1 MAILGEQGAIPP
13 ERIGAVGY
21 PAAGWAFL
29 QQGHQVLHR
38 AARLAEPYPR
48 VSLVASYYCA
58 DPRFREPT
66 ILAPLRKA
74 DGRDV
79 ALVEWAHYAAYR
91 TIGRLEAFLAPG
103 PDFAAGPQAAR
114 ERLTECL
121 AEATAALAEFD
132 STDEGFLVG
141 LT

>member
-1 MAILGEQGAIPP
+1 MAILDKQGAIPP
-13 ERIGAVGY
+13 GRIGAVGY

-38 AARLAEPYPR
+38 AARLEEPYPR

-66 ILAPLRKA
+66 ILPPLRKA

-79 ALVEWAHYAAYR
+79 ALVEWAGYAAYR
-91 TIGRLEAFLAPG
+91 TIERLQAFLASG
-103 PDFAAGPQAAR
+103 PDFAAG
-114 ERLTECL
+114 RLPGGR
-121 AEATAALAEFD
+121 D
-132 STDEGFLVG
+132 RRP
-141 LT
+141 